1 MFCYWFKYLL
11 LTVDRE
17 KEGLNRGLC
26 VCERES
32 ERRSHHSGVY
42 SASEIVLIAA
52 CLQIHMKSS
61 LCLSRDSVPLSG
73 LN

>member
-1 MFCYWFKYLL
+1 MCACTLAR
-11 LTVDRE
+11 DRE
-17 KEGLNRGLC
+17 KEGLNRGLCVC

-61 LCLSRDSVPLSG
+61 LCLSRVSVPLSA
-73 LN
+73 